1 MLPVCQ
7 KICLRVSSL
16 ISNYVFLLSVLRLSF
31 KYCVFHQGNV
41 PFFERTCRNAIEE
54 TACDPPLL
62 IHLPLDQKQLFITI
76 CVLFPQLNQ
85 PNATFSN
92 SLLSTA
98 CHGGV
103 TRLTPDFSLRPI
115 LKTMKN
121 CFGFY

>member
-1 MLPVCQ
+1 MSKINKIPKIPKEHWEAVYIRVSEVSESLEIHGQIFSLPVCQ
-7 KICLRVSSL
+7 EICLRVSSL

-31 KYCVFHQGNV
+31 KYRVFHQGNM

-85 PNATFSN
+85 PNAT
-92 SLLSTA
+92 L
-98 CHGGV
+98 
-103 TRLTPDFSLRPI
+103 
-115 LKTMKN
+115 
-121 CFGFY
+121 